1 MAENKMFNDKMT
13 TTLFKKEIR
22 EDENTITIW
31 ANRSDVVDRS
41 GHVIDDEAWQLDRFL
56 ANPVICAFH
65 QYDRPP
71 VAKALWARV
80 VPGKGLMMKIKFAST
95 QEGSEFYQLYSENV
109 LNAFSVGFSGKKYVE
124 AEDMTDVEL
133 KKYVREGVT
142 PSVVFKEVELYEV
155 SCVAVPDNF
164 ASLVAKSMKSE
175 FKSKSVMD
183 FLDEVK
189 KAPEYIE
196 LISEPTEGKAKVIGH
211 INLEQKCEHCQTADE
226 STEEKSES
234 TEDAVGKAEMPC
246 DGEDGSCDGE
256 KCPQHEGC
264 DKPMKKS
271 EMPCD
276 GEDGSC
282 DGEKCPQHEGC
293 DKPMKKSLDV
303 QDEVIEESIVGN
315 QEDNTEEKSN
325 IVVELKLDDQF
336 MIILEEIKSIRAYV
350 DEKIEKTLKFPE
362 ENADKVYTEKVEEKD
377 VIDFEIRKETI
388 ELDFTPEDVK
398 KMVIES
404 VLSAKSKTQSVSDL
418 VEERIKKAKGIIF

>member
-1 MAENKMFNDKMT
+1 MAENKMFSDKMT

-31 ANRSDVVDRS
+31 ANRSDVIDRS

-124 AEDMTDVEL
+124 AEDMTDAEL

-175 FKSKSVMD
+175 FKSKSVID

-196 LISEPTEGKAKVIGH
+196 LASEPTEEKAKVIGH
-211 INLEQKCEHCQTADE
+211 IDLSQKCEHCQTTDE
-226 STEEKSES
+226 STEDVVE
-234 TEDAVGKAEMPC
+234 KAEIV
-246 DGEDGSCDGE
+246 EDVAVE
-256 KCPQHEGC
+256 E
-264 DKPMKKS
+264 KS

-293 DKPMKKSLDV
+293 DKPMKKSLDIV
-303 QDEVIEESIVGN
+303 DETSEATIDEQKEAGV
-315 QEDNTEEKSN
+315 EEKSIDSEDTETATKSDN
-325 IVVELKLDDQF
+325 DKFQE
-336 MIILEEIKSIRAYV
+336 ILEEIKSIRAYV
-350 DEKIEKTLKFPE
+350 DEKIEKTLKFTE

-388 ELDFTPEDVK
+388 ELDFAPEDIK